1 MLSRKIKKLTNA
13 HDMTKYI
20 KTCTELSHPGCLLLQ
35 FYALN
40 HVFNRMYARII
51 PPGTSLK
58 IKKQNCLSSSNLSFL
73 AKRWFHKIGIL
84 RLQKEDGVHLFLIL
98 RCNLY
103 IDCLTLVCFTDLHVH
118 LLKSEFLQV

>member
-1 MLSRKIKKLTNA
+1 MICVFDSLLGTILVW
-13 HDMTKYI
+13 TKYI

-40 HVFNRMYARII
+40 HV
-51 PPGTSLK
+51 
-58 IKKQNCLSSSNLSFL
+58 
-73 AKRWFHKIGIL
+73 
-84 RLQKEDGVHLFLIL
+84 LI
-98 RCNLY
+98 